1 MDDGRMVVETRPEGD
16 FGDLVKVRKFVMH
29 VEEVLHEFGPPAE
42 TPQLKGYIA
51 AVAQNPYAG
60 RYVEDIQPFMDDL
73 KPLGMQM
80 AGDLIAAMGV
90 DASAVEGYGKGAIVG
105 EAGEVEHGALW
116 HAPGGYSMR
125 EHVPNSTAIV
135 PSTKKVGGPGT
146 RLDVPVT
153 HVAASYVRS
162 HFDAS
167 EVGVEDAPRADEM
180 VVVLVMTTGPRVHN
194 RAGGLPASDIKGE
207 DGLR

>member
-1 MDDGRMVVETRPEGD
+1 MPE
-16 FGDLVKVRKFVMH
+16 VKVRKTVTG
-29 VEEVLHEFGPPAE
+29 VEDVFHEGGPPAA
-42 TPQLKGYIA
+42 TPYRRGYILK
-51 AVAQNPYAG
+51 VIENPYAG

-162 HFDAS
+162 HFDAI

-180 VVVLVMTTGPRVHN
+180 VVVLVMTTGARVHN